1 MKKGNPMSAQI
12 IDGRLAARRI
22 QSEIKASVIKYREQ
36 RGSAPGLGV
45 VLVGD
50 DAASAMYVRMKR
62 RACERVGIRSAAQML
77 PADSAQ
83 AAVENAVRQYNADP
97 NIHGILVQL
106 PLPGHVDEE
115 AVLNQISLKKDVD
128 GIHPIN
134 LGRLGM
140 RGREPSFTPATP
152 TGVMALIGETGAA
165 IEGKQAVVI
174 GRSNIVGL
182 PISLM
187 LTNANATVTR
197 CHSRTR
203 DLPGCLKRADIVV
216 AAIGQPEFVKGEWL
230 KQGAIVID
238 VGSNSLEDP
247 AAEKGYRYV
256 GDVEFESAQAVAGYI
271 TKVPGG
277 VGPMT
282 ITMLLQNTLKAA
294 WESIES

>member
-1 MKKGNPMSAQI
+1 MPAQI
-12 IDGRLAARRI
+12 IDGRLVARRI
-22 QSEIKASVIKYREQ
+22 QNEIKDSVIKYRQ
-36 RGSAPGLGV
+36 RKGAAPGLGV

-62 RACERVGIRSAAQML
+62 RACERVGIQSAARLL
-77 PADSAQ
+77 PADSTQAQ
-83 AAVENAVRQYNADP
+83 VENAVRQYNADP

-106 PLPGHVDEE
+106 PLPDHINEE
-115 AVLNQISLKKDVD
+115 AVLNQISLTKDVD

-140 RGREPSFTPATP
+140 RRRQPSFTPATP
-152 TGVMALIGETGAA
+152 TGVMALIAETGAA
-165 IEGKQAVVI
+165 IEGKSAAVI

-203 DLPGCLKRADIVV
+203 DLPSCLKSADIVV
-216 AAIGQPEFVKGEWL
+216 AAIGQPEFVKGGWL
-230 KQGAIVID
+230 KPGAIVID
-238 VGSNSLEDP
+238 VGSNSIDDP
-247 AAEKGYRYV
+247 TAEKGYRYV
-256 GDVEFESAQAVAGYI
+256 GDVEFESAQAVAGHI

-282 ITMLLQNTLKAA
+282 IAMLLRNTFKAA
-294 WESIES
+294 LQP